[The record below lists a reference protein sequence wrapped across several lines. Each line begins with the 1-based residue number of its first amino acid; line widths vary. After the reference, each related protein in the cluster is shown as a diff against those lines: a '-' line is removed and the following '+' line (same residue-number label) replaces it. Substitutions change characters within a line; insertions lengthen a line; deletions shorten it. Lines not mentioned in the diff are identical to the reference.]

1 VTNVQ
6 LDEIDGSSA
15 AEQRV
20 KRLKASAKAAKDR
33 AKRLKAHADTSAER
47 LDMQKSRQTL
57 AQLQRS
63 SVRSNIKPY
72 H

>member
-1 VTNVQ
+1 MR
-6 LDEIDGSSA
+6 LDEIKPSA

-33 AKRLKAHADTSAER
+33 AKQLKAQADTSAER

-57 AQLQRS
+57 GQLQRS
-63 SVRSNIKPY
+63 AVTSNIKPY

>member
-1 VTNVQ
+1 MR
-6 LDEIDGSSA
+6 LEEIQPGKA

-20 KRLKASAKAAKDR
+20 KQLRASAKAAKDH
-33 AKRLKAHADTSAER
+33 AKQLKTQADMGAER

-63 SVRSNIKPY
+63 AVTSKITPY
-72 H
+72 S